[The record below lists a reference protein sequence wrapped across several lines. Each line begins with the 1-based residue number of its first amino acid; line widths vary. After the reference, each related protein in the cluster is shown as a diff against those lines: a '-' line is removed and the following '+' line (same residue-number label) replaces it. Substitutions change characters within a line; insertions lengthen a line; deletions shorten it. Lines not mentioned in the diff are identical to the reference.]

1 MSLPSLL
8 APLLALIATALIA
21 IADHRQNKIANR
33 ISHFLVYRNHDN
45 LVGKLSGKL
54 VHRLP
59 NRDAIEAKLTLTA
72 AKVSVRQFRIQQFLS
87 GIVGLGFGLFLNLI
101 TIAKP
106 SLIIQA
112 LLPTSVLV
120 GWHLPMANLNSRFNR
135 LRDNLNFGFGE
146 AVDLIALAVTA
157 GNSLTAAIIQVA
169 DAVSSP
175 WREQLINIRQ
185 DLSSGLSIFTSLD
198 RAKTRLNLPAFT
210 KFVNSALITL
220 ERGTPLSAQL
230 RIQANEVAEMLR
242 RDLMQKAGKKETAML
257 LPIVFLILPT
267 IVIATLFP
275 GVLALGK
282 LI

>member
-120 GWHLPMANLNSRFNR
+120 GWYLPMANLNSRFNR